1 MVTLDLRAG
10 SEPAPASRRVVKQ
23 ALFDTR
29 NALRNGE
36 NLLLTL
42 VIPIAVLVLGLRTP
56 MGGGRSDAEALVG
69 AAGLAV
75 LATAFTSQAITT
87 GFDRRYGVLRMLG
100 LTPLGARGLLAA
112 RTLVSLLIISAQI
125 LVLVALTFALTGW
138 VPTDPARILQAVL
151 AILLAVWG
159 FTAWA
164 LLIAGALRA
173 EATLAVANAIFLVLM
188 FAGGLAVPADSL
200 PWSGFAQWLPTGALV
215 AAMSRP
221 AIAWLPLAILIG
233 WGAVGSLLATR
244 YFRWDS

>member
-1 MVTLDLRAG
+1 MVTLDLRPG
-10 SEPAPASRRVVKQ
+10 SEPAPAAQRVVRQ
-23 ALFDTR
+23 ALFDAR

-42 VIPIAVLVLGLRTP
+42 VIPVAVLILGLRTP
-56 MGGGRSDAEALVG
+56 LGGDRTDADALVG

-112 RTLVSLLIISAQI
+112 RSLVSLLIIGVQI
-125 LVLVALTFALTGW
+125 LLLLALTVALTGW
-138 VPTDPARILQAVL
+138 IPTDPARILQAVM

-173 EATLAVANAIFLVLM
+173 EATLAVANAIFLLLM

-200 PWSGFAQWLPTGALV
+200 PWGGFAQWLPTGALV
-215 AAMSRP
+215 AAMSQP
-221 AIAWLPLAILIG
+221 AVAWLPLLVLVG
-233 WGAVGSLLATR
+233 WGAAGSLLATR